1 MAEEA
6 GASRSIFRAQALEYH
21 RTGRWAAVLPPSAR
35 PRVFRRLWLVLAV
48 LGLLMAALAALP
60 VPVYGTGSAFAVPGR
75 DVGRPAEPVV
85 LVVALPAADLPG
97 LADGAPAVLQQG
109 NVRGTVQQHERV
121 PVAAAE
127 LSARYG
133 VTGTGL
139 PDPAAVAVVRL
150 DAGSVRAGDR
160 LPARVRVG
168 SRSVL
173 AGLPL
178 LGKVFR

>member
-1 MAEEA
+1 MADEPGER
-6 GASRSIFRAQALEYH
+6 RSIFRAQALEHH

-35 PRVFRRLWLVLAV
+35 PRVFRRLWLVLGV
-48 LGLLMAALAALP
+48 LGLLMAVLAALP
-60 VPVYGTGSAFAVPGR
+60 EPVYGTGSAFAVPGR
-75 DVGRPAEPVV
+75 DVGRPADAVV
-85 LVVALPAADLPG
+85 LVIALPAADLPR

-109 NVRGTVQQHERV
+109 GVRGTVQQHE
-121 PVAAAE
+121 PAPLSAAE
-127 LSARYG
+127 LSSRFG
-133 VTGTGL
+133 VPETGL

-150 DAGSVRAGDR
+150 DAGAVAAGDR